1 MHPGKAGGFLA
12 ALALSFCASAQQW
25 PAKPVTML
33 VGYPPGG
40 GVDIV
45 ARFLAE
51 GLRER
56 FGQPVVIENKPG
68 AVGNIAGQA
77 AARAAPDGYTLLFT
91 ANATHAANVHLFKSM
106 PFDPVKDFTP
116 VTTIASLAFLLA
128 VDPVRVPVSTVA
140 ELTRYLKARPGK
152 LSYASG
158 SATGRIAMEMYQSL
172 AGVSAVHIPYKAT
185 ATAFADLV
193 AGRVQLM
200 FIDTTFGLA
209 QVRGGK
215 LRALAVTTKDRVSL
229 APDIPSME
237 EAGVAGYDISAWFA
251 LFLPA
256 NAPRDI
262 VLKLAEASNK
272 IMTSDKAREYLIKI
286 GAVPFPGTPESLA
299 KFVDSETDKWGRLV
313 KAAGITPE

>member
-1 MHPGKAGGFLA
+1 MKPSKAGVFVA
-12 ALALSFCASAQQW
+12 ALTLSFSPSSQQW
-25 PAKPVTML
+25 PAKPVSML
-33 VGYPPGG
+33 VGYAPGG

-77 AARAAPDGYTLLFT
+77 AARAAPDGYTMLFT

-116 VTTIASLAFLLA
+116 VTTIASLSFILV
-128 VDPVRVPVSTVA
+128 VDPATVPVNSVA
-140 ELTRYLKARPGK
+140 ELTQYLKARPGK

-158 SATGRIAMEMYQSL
+158 SATARIAMEMYQSL

-185 ATAFADLV
+185 ATAAGDV
-193 AGRVQLM
+193 IAGRVQLM

-209 QVRGGK
+209 QVRAGK
-215 LRALAVTTKDRVSL
+215 LRALAVTTRDRVSM
-229 APDIPSME
+229 APNIPAMA

-262 VLKLAEASNK
+262 VQKLADTSNA
-272 IMTSDKAREYLIKI
+272 IMTSDRAREYLNKI
-286 GAVPFPGTPESLA
+286 GAEPFPGTPESLA
-299 KFVDSETDKWGRLV
+299 KFVDSETEKWGRLV
-313 KAAGITPE
+313 KAAGIEPE